1 MPYLRV
7 PLLLRFF
14 SEPSHV
20 HALGSPKLQAALD
33 AALFEPGLWQAEPVK
48 TQPQRI
54 PAPTRDHL
62 ATPAGIL
69 FNELTRS
76 PTAVSESILALTT
89 LALELDSGHYN
100 PKSANCAAILYILRV
115 ASRVEGFVRTVLAAN
130 DQGKAATADLLNSDS
145 WGNHGSMTRGLQC
158 GPEVLTILRRCE
170 GRLATAL
177 RRELATMVESWCD
190 DCLAQRKLSSC
201 CTLYA
206 HLAFCYKQIEES
218 ELDYNS
224 VSTLLC
230 AHVFLG
236 NNHTF
241 DVEAIGSEG
250 LKKRTPWE
258 VGASDSLLI
267 PATEV
272 FELFARHRGKLLRWL
287 DHHPAQRNVVMEAV
301 VRTVTCTGPRNL
313 FGAAARAAL
322 RPRRWVERPGY
333 RGLGRYVPDTAAE
346 AAGDHAAMTE
356 IDEVLKEQKATASKL
371 QAEAKDVS
379 SVAKARTAAAAQ
391 AATAP
396 GASAALRLE
405 AWLRKVTT
413 TQGADVEVNL
423 QLGEFSLRRQALMP
437 LPKEVETHADFITAF
452 GYSSGPIQ
460 SVQVSA
466 TSNRRWI
473 RLVGERHDLQ
483 LWFPDTRP
491 MGAPAGRRSYPNGLK
506 DRERWVQ
513 QAINAAGPAH
523 LDGMT
528 LSLPPHDLSEGP
540 IAMLYAVRQPRGQEA
555 QDANRVAAQGTSNA
569 THGSGIAGRG
579 AASRTDGVCLKEVV
593 VLKDPPTVHIYDVVE
608 SGRRLFRSIV
618 FSSDASHCLASL
630 SPRRQEQR
638 ATSHVQRVMG
648 TPNSP
653 VMPAPSLVISRN
665 IGATLGEQTYLP
677 GRLLYGLLPT
687 ALLEM
692 YDLWQQADDTQLRG
706 YMKPGM
712 HTGASD
718 TRRTELR
725 ISLFRATPP
734 PPVEG
739 DGHTDG
745 APPPPGGPKPPVNAL
760 IQRVHLMDPKE
771 GTAEEDEEGA
781 DGSASVDESG
791 DSGVRGARNRLHAA
805 AAAAASRSSHRRD
818 GRASS
823 DAHLAQPA
831 ARTVRH
837 ATTSP
842 LSSCFLASMICL
854 TPLYGRARPRQ
865 HLPRRAPSSLS
876 SYRGYT

>member
-1 MPYLRV
+1 MRQLCLHTAFPIEPASSLLPKYLSGESRLVLENFPELGFFRDIVFTFKLLMVPSSEALPAIFSWMPLDAALTWQYNPADGFIVTGFGRNAHNPLSPAAFQQQLNKSDDSFFFAIGRRMLGIAEKPRAPPSSADPTALYKAEMGADAESFRGKIETEDDVLHLQKLPSFDGALRPRESELLLQYLTVPYLRV

-206 HLAFCYKQIEES
+206 HLAFCYKHIEES

-396 GASAALRLE
+396 GHRLHC
-405 AWLRKVTT
+405 V
-413 TQGADVEVNL
+413 
-423 QLGEFSLRRQALMP
+423 LRR
-437 LPKEVETHADFITAF
+437 
-452 GYSSGPIQ
+452 GY
-460 SVQVSA
+460 
-466 TSNRRWI
+466 
-473 RLVGERHDLQ
+473 E
-483 LWFPDTRP
+483 
-491 MGAPAGRRSYPNGLK
+491 K
-506 DRERWVQ
+506 
-513 QAINAAGPAH
+513 
-523 LDGMT
+523 
-528 LSLPPHDLSEGP
+528 
-540 IAMLYAVRQPRGQEA
+540 
-555 QDANRVAAQGTSNA
+555 
-569 THGSGIAGRG
+569 
-579 AASRTDGVCLKEVV
+579 
-593 VLKDPPTVHIYDVVE
+593 
-608 SGRRLFRSIV
+608 
-618 FSSDASHCLASL
+618 
-630 SPRRQEQR
+630 
-638 ATSHVQRVMG
+638 
-648 TPNSP
+648 
-653 VMPAPSLVISRN
+653 
-665 IGATLGEQTYLP
+665 
-677 GRLLYGLLPT
+677 
-687 ALLEM
+687 
-692 YDLWQQADDTQLRG
+692 
-706 YMKPGM
+706 
-712 HTGASD
+712 
-718 TRRTELR
+718 
-725 ISLFRATPP
+725 
-734 PPVEG
+734 
-739 DGHTDG
+739 
-745 APPPPGGPKPPVNAL
+745 
-760 IQRVHLMDPKE
+760 
-771 GTAEEDEEGA
+771 
-781 DGSASVDESG
+781 
-791 DSGVRGARNRLHAA
+791 
-805 AAAAASRSSHRRD
+805 
-818 GRASS
+818 
-823 DAHLAQPA
+823 
-831 ARTVRH
+831 
-837 ATTSP
+837 
-842 LSSCFLASMICL
+842 
-854 TPLYGRARPRQ
+854 
-865 HLPRRAPSSLS
+865 
-876 SYRGYT
+876 